1 MIEHNA
7 NRFWSVYEKA
17 EQLFDKVVNVGS
29 EFEVKILLRTVNN
42 FKIINDDV
50 NIRM

>member
-17 EQLFDKVVNVGS
+17 EQLFEKLTNVGS
-29 EFEVKILLRTVNN
+29 EFEVNN
-42 FKIINDDV
+42 FGDNSFSKEMIFK
-50 NIRM
+50 

>member
-17 EQLFDKVVNVGS
+17 EQLFEKLANVGS
-29 EFEVKILLRTVNN
+29 EFEVN
-42 FKIINDDV
+42 FTDNFFPKQTIF
-50 NIRM
+50 